1 MKRNVKQF
9 LYMISILS
17 LILVVIGN
25 RTTEATGGLDFFRAE
40 QGTEAGKE
48 LFHKSDIGDVGSPS
62 VNAKRKAGG
71 SLSIFPESTSDLGK
85 IGAVLQA
92 DDILLTDWSFYAREH
107 VTGMK
112 SEREIQEYARKLQE
126 KFPDWEWSVTNTSQK
141 WEVTAI
147 SPTKHHKEMLQIMAT
162 HTKQPVNAYI
172 VYSVNGIGWNKADD
186 AYFTSNELKNRLSD
200 IFRGKPTVFS
210 CMKGVFND
218 KIDKALPVAV
228 SKLLSRFD
236 AKEIEALK
244 EETFMSVS
252 ASSSMFSGFI
262 DQRKNNMNL
271 QIGVRSEGLGAK
283 TTIVVGTPIITIE
296 Y

>member
-1 MKRNVKQF
+1 MKRNGQLF

-40 QGTEAGKE
+40 QGIEAGKE
-48 LFHKSDIGDVGSPS
+48 LFLKADMGDVGSTS
-62 VNAKRKAGG
+62 VNAKKKAGG
-71 SLSIFPESTSDLGK
+71 SLSIFPEGTSDLAK

-112 SEREIQEYARKLQE
+112 SEREVQEYARKLQE
-126 KFPDWEWSVTNTSQK
+126 KFPEWEWSVTNTSQK

-271 QIGVRSEGLGAK
+271 QIGLRSEGLGAK

>member
-1 MKRNVKQF
+1 MKRNGKLF

-17 LILVVIGN
+17 VILVVIGN
-25 RTTEATGGLDFFRAE
+25 RTTEAKSGLDFFRPE
-40 QGTEAGKE
+40 PSIEAGKE
-48 LFHKSDIGDVGSPS
+48 LFLNADMGAVGANS
-62 VNAKRKAGG
+62 VNAKNNAGG
-71 SLSIFPESTSDLGK
+71 SLSIFPEGTGDLTK

-107 VTGMK
+107 VTGME
-112 SEREIQEYARKLQE
+112 SVQEVKAYARKLQD

-141 WEVTAI
+141 WEVTAV
-147 SPTKHHKEMLQIMAT
+147 SPTKHHKEMLQMMAT

-172 VYSVNGIGWNKADD
+172 VYSVSGKEWNEADE
-186 AYFTSNELKNRLSD
+186 AYFTSDVLKNRLSD

-210 CMKGVFND
+210 CMMGIFND
-218 KIDKALPVAV
+218 KIDTALPVV
-228 SKLLSRFD
+228 VNNLLSSFD

-252 ASSSMFSGFI
+252 ATAPIFSGFI
-262 DQRKNNMNL
+262 DQPKNNMNL
-271 QIGVRSEGLGAK
+271 QIGVRSEGLGAR
-283 TTIVVGTPIITIE
+283 TTVVVGTPIITIE

>member
-1 MKRNVKQF
+1 MKRNGKLF

-17 LILVVIGN
+17 VILVVIGN
-25 RTTEATGGLDFFRAE
+25 RTTEAKGVLDFFRAE
-40 QGTEAGKE
+40 QGIGAGKE
-48 LFHKSDIGDVGSPS
+48 LFRKADMGNVGAAS
-62 VNAKRKAGG
+62 VNAKNNAGG
-71 SLSIFPESTSDLGK
+71 SLSIFPEGTGDLAK

-107 VTGMK
+107 VTGME
-112 SEREIQEYARKLQE
+112 SEREVQEYARKLQE

-162 HTKQPVNAYI
+162 HTKQPVHAYI
-172 VYSVNGIGWNKADD
+172 VYSVNGKGWNKADE
-186 AYFTSNELKNRLSD
+186 AYFTSDELKNRLSD
-200 IFRGKPTVFS
+200 IFREKPTVFS
-210 CMKGVFND
+210 CMMGVFND
-218 KIDKALPVAV
+218 KIVKALPVTV
-228 SKLLSRFD
+228 GSLLSSFD